1 MRAQALVRRDKECG
15 DDGLKDTPVPMPNTE
30 VKLQH
35 AESSWGIAPCE
46 DRASPREVNKPL
58 APDFVSG
65 LGFWR
70 VVRAGRRSSI
80 GNAVYGLKPVSRV
93 RIPYSPL
100 MTRWSSWLR
109 HQPFTL
115 VTWVRIPYGSLDFG
129 GLAQLGERLPYKQRV
144 TGSSPVSSITA
155 K

>member
-1 MRAQALVRRDKECG
+1 MFSFECKSSKEYG
-15 DDGLKDTPVPMPNTE
+15 GESKKDTPVPMPNTE

-46 DRASPREVNKPL
+46 DRTLPRKIKLWHLVLIVP
-58 APDFVSG
+58 G
-65 LGFWR
+65 LGYWR
-70 VVRAGRRSSI
+70 VVRAGRRSII
-80 GNAVYGLKPVSRV
+80 GNDVYGLKPVSRV

-155 K
+155 E